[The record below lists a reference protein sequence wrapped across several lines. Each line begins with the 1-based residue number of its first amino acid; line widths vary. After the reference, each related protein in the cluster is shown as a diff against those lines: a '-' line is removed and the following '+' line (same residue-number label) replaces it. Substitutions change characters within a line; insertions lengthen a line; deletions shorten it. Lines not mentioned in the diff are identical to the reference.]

1 MSTSDKISS
10 RARGVGNEVSDA
22 ADNLINQARPYVNNP
37 ENLLHRVS
45 YYAHPACTYLAA
57 VGFFMSG
64 QARLAPLFSGNKPQ
78 GTQQDGSDDGLIPLL
93 SRLGVRFSSANAS
106 TIIGVI
112 KMALTIGL
120 LYVPTRRDAARWGIA
135 YTALGLIARLNQGI
149 TLSPPLINMA
159 LLSLP
164 AQLFSSI

>member
-1 MSTSDKISS
+1 MSNSNNISS
-10 RARGVGNEVSDA
+10 RAREVGNEVSNA
-22 ADNLINQARPYVNNP
+22 ADNVINQARPYVNNP

-64 QARLAPLFSGNKPQ
+64 QARLAPLFTGKKQ
-78 GTQQDGSDDGLIPLL
+78 GTQQDNSDDGLIPML
-93 SRLGVRFSSANAS
+93 SRLGVRFSSSNAA
-106 TIIGVI
+106 TIIGLI

-120 LYVPTRRDAARWGIA
+120 IYVPTRRTAARWGIA

-164 AQLFSSI
+164 AQIFSSI